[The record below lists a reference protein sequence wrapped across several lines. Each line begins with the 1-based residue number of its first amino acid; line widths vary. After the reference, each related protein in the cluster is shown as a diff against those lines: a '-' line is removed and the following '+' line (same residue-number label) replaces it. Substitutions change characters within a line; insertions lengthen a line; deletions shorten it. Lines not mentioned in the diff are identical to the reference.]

1 MPPVKPDALSNLG
14 RCEGE
19 VSPKFGENCFHA
31 PIFPKVSMLSSW
43 FFKPEGK
50 KGKKNER
57 LADPTGKRGEFDVR
71 NAGWYVQDEKANSYP
86 SYFRRCE
93 TGFLCEV
100 GVGSVMLASNE
111 DCEVLWWF
119 CCVLAD

>member
-1 MPPVKPDALSNLG
+1 
-14 RCEGE
+14 
-19 VSPKFGENCFHA
+19 
-31 PIFPKVSMLSSW
+31 MLASW

-86 SYFRRCE
+86 NE
-93 TGFLCEV
+93 G
-100 GVGSVMLASNE
+100 LAI
-111 DCEVLWWF
+111 F
-119 CCVLAD
+119 

>member
-1 MPPVKPDALSNLG
+1 
-14 RCEGE
+14 
-19 VSPKFGENCFHA
+19 
-31 PIFPKVSMLSSW
+31 MLASW

-86 SYFRRCE
+86 RNVLSRGTEPRDRLSSE
-93 TGFLCEV
+93 FLRGQDLVEIDHA
-100 GVGSVMLASNE
+100 GVQKNDSSGVKK
-111 DCEVLWWF
+111 
-119 CCVLAD
+119 